1 MESKKAGYTISLGL
15 EGCVGKSGKT
25 VTDLRPSGWI
35 NVENQKI
42 FVVTE
47 GEFVEKD
54 KPVRILSVDGN
65 RVVVRIKLNEK

>member
-1 MESKKAGYTISLGL
+1 M
-15 EGCVGKSGKT
+15 GKLGKT

-54 KPVRILSVDGN
+54 QPVKILSVDGN
-65 RVVVRIKLNEK
+65 RVVVRINLNGK